1 MKNKA
6 IVLIISVLI
15 LSMSCS
21 FVAYAGD
28 HDTPI
33 LPIGGGSTG
42 STSDSGSTS
51 GDGNTT
57 TGDGLDTTGS
67 DFVTPSVPI
76 VTIVDISKCKV
87 TGIANK
93 TYNGKAQ
100 TQKLTVKYG
109 SKTLVNGTDY
119 KVTYKNNKTVGTATV
134 TITGKGDYNGSVK
147 KTFKINPKGT
157 SFKKVTAGKKAF
169 TATWTKQTTQTKGY
183 QIQYSTSSKFTA
195 KTTNSAWITSNK
207 TAKKTV
213 KKLTGKK
220 KYYVRIRTYKTVSGT
235 KYYSSWSKVKTVT
248 TKK

>member
-6 IVLIISVLI
+6 IILLVSVLII
-15 LSMSCS
+15 SMSCS

-51 GDGNTT
+51 GDGDTT

-119 KVTYKNNKTVGTATV
+119 KVTYKNNKYVGTATL
-134 TITGKGDYNGSVK
+134 TISGKGDYKGSIK
-147 KTFKINPKGT
+147 KTFAINPKGN
-157 SFKKVTAGKKAF
+157 SLKKLTAGKKAF
-169 TATWTKQTTQTKGY
+169 TATWTKQATQTTGY

-195 KTTNSAWITSNK
+195 KTTKSAWVTKNS
-207 TAKKTV
+207 TVKKTV
-213 KKLTGKK
+213 KSLKGKK
-220 KYYVRIRTYKTVSGT
+220 KYYVRIRTYKTVNKT
-235 KYYSSWSKVKTVT
+235 KYYSSWSKAKYVT